1 MDGKDISIRVTSY
14 RENWKNNSVGRVTWV
29 KLEMLFYLLLQKGV
43 GGWIFVRGLVF
54 IRALFGCLTV
64 PARGDTGE
72 DCPPWCLLTGFLV
85 STLASQS
92 LSQQPEGE
100 SHQIWPDDSCPG
112 LPVTRAIR
120 PKSLP
125 GPCGAPVLCPL
136 LLGPGHSAF

>member
-29 KLEMLFYLLLQKGV
+29 KLEILFYLLLQKGV
-43 GGWIFVRGLVF
+43 GGLDFCKRLGFYSSAIWLPHSPSERGHGGGL
-54 IRALFGCLTV
+54 
-64 PARGDTGE
+64 
-72 DCPPWCLLTGFLV
+72 PPWCLLTGFLV

>member
-64 PARGDTGE
+64 PARGDTG
-72 DCPPWCLLTGFLV
+72 G
-85 STLASQS
+85 
-92 LSQQPEGE
+92 
-100 SHQIWPDDSCPG
+100 G
-112 LPVTRAIR
+112 LPPMV
-120 PKSLP
+120 PPNWLP
-125 GPCGAPVLCPL
+125 GFHSHLPVAQ
-136 LLGPGHSAF
+136 SAARG